1 MTKACH
7 KFNLV
12 KTKLNFRTK
21 LGYGIGGLGYSSMS
35 QTLNSFIMFFAT
47 AVMGISGSLVGIAI
61 ALSSLWDGVSDP
73 LVGYL
78 SDNTKNKFFGKR
90 LGFMFFGIFVIAFL
104 NICIWSMPAGLSEIG
119 KFFWLLI
126 GMLAI
131 ETANTCFGTPYS
143 ALAIDIAPDYNEQSK
158 VQGFKTAFN
167 IIGMILPSVLMY
179 FFMSSISINIQQ
191 SYTQEGY
198 IKIACINS
206 SLLIIFGLITI
217 FTSLKHVHKYKI
229 YSMEMTK
236 EKFSLSSL
244 LSGYFN
250 VLKKKD
256 FRAVIL
262 GYSFATIASAFLT
275 SVGMHLFTYC
285 YHFSSTQISI
295 VLISLFGGA
304 IISQPLWVY
313 LSKRLDK
320 KRSLIISLSTI
331 VFGVFLTVITFLF
344 REFIPT
350 EIMFI
355 IAVPCLIL
363 CGIGAGAMYSLPFSM
378 YADCVTLEIFK
389 TGKNNAGSY
398 TGYFTFTY
406 NLANSVALL
415 IIGFLLDLI
424 KFDSAMP
431 VQAMSVQNGL
441 GLIVFFGCSI
451 FLSLAIMTFS
461 RFSIKRA
468 DVLKVQMSLD
478 RGERVAEEQFR
489 QNSVAKSEGIK
500 QTMLSVCKK
509 DIDKDKPS

>member
-1 MTKACH
+1 MK
-7 KFNLV
+7 KNLSFG
-12 KTKLNFRTK
+12 TKLC
-21 LGYGIGGLGYSSMS
+21 YGIGGLGYSSMS
-35 QTLNSFIMFFAT
+35 QTLNNFIMFFAT

-61 ALSSLWDGVSDP
+61 AISSLWDGVSDP

-104 NICIWSMPAGLSEIG
+104 NICIWSMPASLPEIG

-131 ETANTCFGTPYS
+131 ESANTCFGTPYS

-158 VQGFKTAFN
+158 VQSFKTVFN

-179 FFMSSISINIQQ
+179 FFMTSISLSIQQ
-191 SYTQEGY
+191 QYTQEGY
-198 IKIACINS
+198 ITIACINS
-206 SLLIIFGLITI
+206 ALLIFFGLITI
-217 FTSLKHVHKYKI
+217 FSSLRHVHKYKV
-229 YSMEMTK
+229 YSLQSPK
-236 EKFSLSSL
+236 EKFSLTTL

-285 YHFSSTQISI
+285 YHFSSSQISI

-304 IISQPLWVY
+304 IASQPMWVY
-313 LSKRLDK
+313 FSKRMEK

-331 VFGVFLTVITFLF
+331 VFGIFITVITFLF

-350 EIMFI
+350 ETMFL
-355 IAVPCLIL
+355 IAIPCLIL

-389 TGKNNAGSY
+389 TGKNNAGAY

-406 NLANSVALL
+406 NLANSIALL
-415 IIGFLLDLI
+415 IIGFLLDII

-431 VQAMSVQNGL
+431 VQAMIVQNGL
-441 GLIVFFGCSI
+441 GLIVFFGCTI

-461 RFSIKRA
+461 RFSIRRA
-468 DVLKVQMSLD
+468 DVLKVQMALEKGKKTATIDLSSETYHTATQTQL
-478 RGERVAEEQFR
+478 ASS
-489 QNSVAKSEGIK
+489 QNIHKENNY
-500 QTMLSVCKK
+500 Q
-509 DIDKDKPS
+509 